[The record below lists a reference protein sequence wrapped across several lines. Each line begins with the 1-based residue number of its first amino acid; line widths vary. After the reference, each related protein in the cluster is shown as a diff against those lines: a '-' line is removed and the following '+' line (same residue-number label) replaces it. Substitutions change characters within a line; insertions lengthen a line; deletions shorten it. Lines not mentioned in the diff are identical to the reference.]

1 MDLSKL
7 FSPHKAQPDGGTP
20 PAVDPSLE
28 PVTLAM
34 PRMAAGMA
42 RSNPAGTGTHPA
54 GLAAGATQTH
64 LAGPPASHTTQVGSD
79 ALFAAAADSEQMTT
93 AGMQAGQP
101 SSGNLQVSFADAQ
114 VHHLVDADPNDF
126 DHDHNDDPFESAPD
140 SNDPTT
146 TNTTKTTKTIDSI
159 FGKLLSA
166 LAPENDDKDLE
177 GIVLAVVTDVFAKCD
192 SPAGA
197 QPAKQA
203 RVSEDQP
210 DVIVY

>member
-7 FSPHKAQPDGGTP
+7 FSPHKAQPDGATP
-20 PAVDPSLE
+20 PAVDSSLE
-28 PVTLAM
+28 PTTLAM

-101 SSGNLQVSFADAQ
+101 LSGNLQVSFA
-114 VHHLVDADPNDF
+114 
-126 DHDHNDDPFESAPD
+126 AP
-140 SNDPTT
+140 SLSLIHISEPT
-146 TNTTKTTKTIDSI
+146 
-159 FGKLLSA
+159 
-166 LAPENDDKDLE
+166 
-177 GIVLAVVTDVFAKCD
+177 
-192 SPAGA
+192 
-197 QPAKQA
+197 
-203 RVSEDQP
+203 RR
-210 DVIVY
+210 

>member
-7 FSPHKAQPDGGTP
+7 FSPHKTHPDGGTP

-54 GLAAGATQTH
+54 GPAAGATPTH

-101 SSGNLQVSFADAQ
+101 SSGNLQVSFAD

-146 TNTTKTTKTIDSI
+146 TKTN
-159 FGKLLSA
+159 GKDRPLTS
-166 LAPENDDKDLE
+166 E
-177 GIVLAVVTDVFAKCD
+177 KC
-192 SPAGA
+192 
-197 QPAKQA
+197 
-203 RVSEDQP
+203 
-210 DVIVY
+210 